1 LDLLKEYHLSHL
13 PKDQSSI
20 TIIHGL
26 GGIGKTQLALQ
37 FARLHRNEFTAV
49 FWISGRTEETLRA
62 GFVSI
67 VERVK
72 NQKVMVYNEDIKEK
86 AFQSACAWLNHPENV
101 RWLLILDNIDKFQED
116 GKSETAGNDDG
127 SYNITKY
134 LDHLNQGSII
144 ITTRLSHLA
153 QLGASIHVDKL
164 SLDNSVQLLRSIV
177 KRKRDD
183 EG

>member
-1 LDLLKEYHLSHL
+1 
-13 PKDQSSI
+13 
-20 TIIHGL
+20 
-26 GGIGKTQLALQ
+26 
-37 FARLHRNEFTAV
+37 
-49 FWISGRTEETLRA
+49 
-62 GFVSI
+62 